1 MTVDQEKG
9 YVVFTEEM
17 KHTHTI
23 LVPNMLPMHFKII
36 GKVMEKVGYKVELL
50 ETSGPR
56 IAEMGLKYVHN
67 DTCYPAILVIGQFL
81 DALQSG
87 KYDPDKVALILFQT
101 GGGCRASNYIHLLR
115 KALAKAGM
123 GHVPVISLSMAGL
136 EKHPG
141 FQLNLGLICRMMYGV
156 LYGDLLMSLVNQ
168 VKPYE
173 VEKGSAQA
181 LADRWTERLALEM
194 TDGGRLSY
202 RRVKDNYRRILD
214 DFAAIPVEERDTVK
228 VGIVG
233 EIFVKY
239 SPLGNNNLEQFLV
252 NEGAEAVIPGLL
264 DFCLYCVYNN
274 ILDYRLYGLQKKTQ
288 IAYKVAYRYL
298 LGKEQDMIDIMNAHG
313 RFSPPTLFTHTIDL
327 VQGTISMGVKMGEG
341 WLLTAEMLEL
351 ADKGVDNIVCT
362 QPFGC
367 LPNHICGKGMM
378 KPIKAKNPNI
388 NIVAIDYDAGATKV
402 NQENRLKLMLANA
415 RKNRE
420 RQRAGET
427 AVQAQAIRADLVQP
441 AAAAVRAERDEEERS
456 SLSSPAL
463 KNA

>member
-1 MTVDQEKG
+1 MVNTEKG

-17 KHTHTI
+17 KATHTI

-36 GKVMEKVGYKVELL
+36 GKVLAQAGYKVELL
-50 ETSGPR
+50 ETSGPQ
-56 IAEMGLKYVHN
+56 IAEAGLKYVHN
-67 DTCYPAILVIGQFL
+67 DTCYPAILVIGQFI

-115 KALAKAGM
+115 KALEKAGL
-123 GHVPVISLSMAGL
+123 GHVPVISLSLAGL
-136 EKHPG
+136 ETHPG
-141 FQLNLGLICRMMYGV
+141 FRLTVSLARKMMYGV
-156 LYGDLLMSLVNQ
+156 LYGDLLMTLLNQ
-168 VKPYE
+168 CKPYE
-173 VEKGSAQA
+173 REKGSAQA
-181 LADRWTERLALEM
+181 LADSWTGRLAQEM
-194 TDGGRLSY
+194 GVRASY
-202 RRVKDNYRRILD
+202 RQMKANYQEILD
-214 DFAAIPVEERDTVK
+214 SFAALPVEKSEK
-228 VGIVG
+228 VMVGVVG

-252 NEGAEAVIPGLL
+252 DEGAEVVIPGLL

-274 ILDYRLYGLQKKTQ
+274 LLDHKLYGMQKRTQ
-288 IAYKVAYRYL
+288 LAYRAAYRYL
-298 LGKEQDMIDIMNAHG
+298 LGKERDLINIIARHG
-313 RFSPPTLFTHTIDL
+313 RFTPPTLFTHTVSL

-351 ADKGVDNIVCT
+351 ADKGVNNIVCT

-378 KPIKAKNPNI
+378 KPVKAQHPEI

-415 RKNRE
+415 KQ
-420 RQRAGET
+420 RQTPLPIQETPAQPEPEGQSQPTGGEFLRA
-427 AVQAQAIRADLVQP
+427 V
-441 AAAAVRAERDEEERS
+441 
-456 SLSSPAL
+456 
-463 KNA
+463 

>member
-1 MTVDQEKG
+1 MVNQEKG

-17 KHTHTI
+17 KKTHTI
-23 LVPNMLPMHFKII
+23 LVPNMLPMHFKLI
-36 GKVMEKVGYKVELL
+36 GKVLERSGYKMELL
-50 ETSGPR
+50 ETSGPQ
-56 IAEMGLKYVHN
+56 IAETGLKYVHN
-67 DTCYPAILVIGQFL
+67 DTCYPAILVIGQFI

-115 KALAKAGM
+115 KALQKAGLA
-123 GHVPVISLSMAGL
+123 HVPVISLSMAGL

-141 FQLNLGLICRMMYGV
+141 FQLTLPLIIKMMYGV
-156 LYGDLLMSLVNQ
+156 LYGDLLMTLVNQ
-168 VKPYE
+168 CKPYE
-173 VEKGSAQA
+173 VERGSAQT
-181 LADRWTERLALEM
+181 LADRWTDRLAAEL
-194 TDGGRLSY
+194 TGGGQSGY

-214 DFAAIPVEERDTVK
+214 EFAAITVERRETVM

-252 NEGAEAVIPGLL
+252 DEGAEVVIPGLL

-274 ILDYRLYGLQKKTQ
+274 MLDHKLYGMQKYVQPVYK
-288 IAYKVAYRYL
+288 IAFRYL
-298 LGKEQDMIDIMNAHG
+298 LDKEKDLIDTIAAHG
-313 RFSPPTLFTHTIDL
+313 RFTPPTLFTRTVEL
-327 VQGTISMGVKMGEG
+327 VQGTISLGVKMGEG

-351 ADKGVDNIVCT
+351 ADKGVGNIVCT

-378 KPIKAKNPNI
+378 KPIKERNPDV
-388 NIVAIDYDAGATKV
+388 NIVAIDYDAGATRV

-415 RKNRE
+415 RQTAARAAGSTAEDRE
-420 RQRAGET
+420 SARPARSGGVFPV
-427 AVQAQAIRADLVQP
+427 AV
-441 AAAAVRAERDEEERS
+441 
-456 SLSSPAL
+456 
-463 KNA
+463 

>member
-1 MTVDQEKG
+1 MVNQEKG
-9 YVVFTEEM
+9 YIVFTEEM
-17 KHTHTI
+17 KKTHTI
-23 LVPNMLPMHFKII
+23 LAPNMLPMHFKMI
-36 GKVMEKVGYKVELL
+36 GKVMSRSGYHLEVL

-56 IAEMGLKYVHN
+56 IAETGLKYVHN
-67 DTCYPAILVIGQFL
+67 DTCYPAILVIGQFI

-115 KALAKAGM
+115 KALEKADL
-123 GHVPVISLSMAGL
+123 GHVPVISLSLAGL

-141 FQLNLGLICRMMYGV
+141 FQLTLPLLMRMMYAV
-156 LYGDLLMSLVNQ
+156 LYGDLLMTLVNQ
-168 VKPYE
+168 CKPYE
-173 VEKGSAQA
+173 LEKGAAQA
-181 LADRWTERLALEM
+181 LADRWTDRLAEEM
-194 TDGGRLSY
+194 TTGGKGNY
-202 RRVKDNYRRILD
+202 RQVKANYRRILEA
-214 DFAAIPVEERDTVK
+214 FGAIPMERRDTVK

-252 NEGAEAVIPGLL
+252 DEGAEAVIPGLL

-274 ILDYRLYGLQKKTQ
+274 LLDNKLYGMQKGVQ
-288 IAYKVAYRYL
+288 LAYKAAYRYL
-298 LGKEQDMIDIMNAHG
+298 LDKEKDLIDAIRAHG
-313 RFSPPTLFTHTIDL
+313 RFEPPTLFTHTVEL

-351 ADKGVDNIVCT
+351 ADKGVGNIVCT

-378 KPIKAKNPNI
+378 KPIKEKNPAV

-415 RKNRE
+415 RQK
-420 RQRAGET
+420 
-427 AVQAQAIRADLVQP
+427 
-441 AAAAVRAERDEEERS
+441 AAAPRESIPV
-456 SLSSPAL
+456 
-463 KNA
+463 